1 MKIKRQTPFRFIA
14 VLVLLTGIACDLGG
28 IIPRTLSFG
37 RSQPE
42 EVNRRIFEGIT
53 YSRSVRNDPRPMVI
67 HFLEID
73 LNAAGLD
80 TLVTPGDPNAER
92 PLQARTTEEFL
103 TEFNLQVAINGDGF
117 TPWYDLGPL
126 GYAPKSGQS
135 VAPNGFAMSRGVI
148 YAPEENKQPILYI
161 YRNNFASIGNFVAER
176 YNAIAG
182 NVSLVAAGDVVGGLN
197 NSQVDPRTAIGIDRI
212 GQRML
217 IIIID
222 GRQSGYSEGAT
233 MAELAK
239 LFLER
244 NIYSAI
250 NLDGGGSS
258 SLVIQTPNGPEVLN
272 SPVHGGVPGNLR
284 PVGNHLG
291 FWANP

>member
-1 MKIKRQTPFRFIA
+1 MHTKRLTPLRFLA
-14 VLVLLTGIACDLGG
+14 VLILLTGVACDLGG
-28 IIPRTLSFG
+28 IIPRTLSLG

-67 HFLEID
+67 HFAEIN

-80 TLVTPGDPNAER
+80 TLVTPGDPDAER

-103 TEFNLQVAINGDGF
+103 TEFGLQLAINGDGF
-117 TPWYDLGPL
+117 SPWYDLGPF
-126 GYAPKSGQS
+126 GYAPRSGQS

-161 YRNNFASIGNFVAER
+161 YHNNYASIGNFVAER
-176 YNAIAG
+176 FNAIAG
-182 NVSLVAAGDVVGGLN
+182 NLTLVAGGEVVEGLD
-197 NSQVDPRTAIGIDRI
+197 SSRSDPRTAIGIDRI

-217 IIIID
+217 IIVVD
-222 GRQSGYSEGAT
+222 GRQSGYSEGVT
-233 MAELAK
+233 MAELAA

-258 SLVIQTPNGPEVLN
+258 TLVIQGPDGPEVLN
-272 SPVHGGVPGNLR
+272 SPVHGGVPGNQR
-284 PVGNHLG
+284 PVGNQLG